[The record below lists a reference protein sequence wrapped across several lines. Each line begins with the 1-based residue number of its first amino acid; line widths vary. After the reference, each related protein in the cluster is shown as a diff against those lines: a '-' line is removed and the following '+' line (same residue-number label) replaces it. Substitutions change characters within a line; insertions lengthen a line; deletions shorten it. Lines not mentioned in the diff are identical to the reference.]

1 MIARKRRRLVVNS
14 LGFVCHLPVLARDV
28 LVDPTRLRHV
38 AFLGHTLGLF
48 GVSIYLDGEEFCA
61 VKDGIPVFDKP
72 RAEGRPHCCTIRLSH
87 AISMHS
93 GVHAHSQQSEV
104 LDSVLCPIPN
114 KANCRNSARA

>member
-1 MIARKRRRLVVNS
+1 LIARKRRRLVVNS

-38 AFLGHTLGLF
+38 AFLDHTLGLF
-48 GVSIYLDGEEFCA
+48 GVSVYLD
-61 VKDGIPVFDKP
+61 VPVFDKP

-93 GVHAHSQQSEV
+93 GVHAHSQQSE
-104 LDSVLCPIPN
+104 D
-114 KANCRNSARA
+114 